1 MMMMMMIRRRAPVVL
16 NHEPV
21 QVRHREKLGI
31 STREIDSRNPQ
42 ARSPSFTTRLHICH
56 YHHWKG
62 GRSTVLVPCT
72 YLKICFWF
80 TPQKWCFWKWNRR
93 NDQIISFFLADN
105 HNTSIDALI
114 FDNCYYFISSL
125 WKLSRF
131 IWKNNAKIS
140 SKYQDKNELSTLVF
154 RWKKIRS
161 NNQDLYLGVDRRPWG
176 EWAGWVSRVSKA
188 LKTKRFYTKLW

>member
-1 MMMMMMIRRRAPVVL
+1 MMMIRRRSPVVL
-16 NHEPV
+16 MHEPV

-42 ARSPSFTTRLHICH
+42 ARSPSFTMT
-56 YHHWKG
+56 
-62 GRSTVLVPCT
+62 T
-72 YLKICFWF
+72 YLSQNLFVVYNPKNGVFE
-80 TPQKWCFWKWNRR
+80 
-93 NDQIISFFLADN
+93 NDMTWILEEKTKLSFFLDDN

-114 FDNCYYFISSL
+114 FDNCYWFISSL

-131 IWKNNAKIS
+131 IWKINAKIS
-140 SKYQDKNELSTLVF
+140 SKYQYKIELSSLVF
-154 RWKKIRS
+154 RWIKIRS

-188 LKTKRFYTKLW
+188 LKTKRFYTKLWWKIGSSCC